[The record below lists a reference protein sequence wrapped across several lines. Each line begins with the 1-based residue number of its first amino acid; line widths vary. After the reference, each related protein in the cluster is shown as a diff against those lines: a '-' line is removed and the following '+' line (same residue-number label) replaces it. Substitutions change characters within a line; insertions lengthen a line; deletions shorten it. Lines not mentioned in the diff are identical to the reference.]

1 MGHRVSLRAGT
12 GRFLRGRPPLH
23 QHRYARPNAHRREL
37 DTETW
42 LMKPLWVLLG
52 IAIALV
58 FAIGISPPASA
69 ATNHYL
75 KLAPIVCADPNSV
88 WSNADCWSLSS
99 GGAPGGGVPAPGDD
113 IIVDDNSVSGFGIF
127 AYDGTSVIRDIS
139 ITLTE
144 QIVINS
150 FDPDSTLAGSCGD
163 PGLCFSD
170 LISYVGDN
178 DFGTARYTTFE
189 GAEAVG
195 ETIYCDPGCVDAG
208 GNVNIVFG
216 PAPSAPAAPQVCT
229 LNAAIPGIGI
239 VGFTVILIGIAL
251 LALVVGAFLV
261 ISSKTASRP
270 NSGYVT
276 TIVGSVVGVIVLLVV
291 TGAVLRM
298 LSC

>member
-1 MGHRVSLRAGT
+1 
-12 GRFLRGRPPLH
+12 
-23 QHRYARPNAHRREL
+23 
-37 DTETW
+37 
-42 LMKPLWVLLG
+42 MKPLWVLLG

-58 FAIGISPPASA
+58 IAIGISPPASA

-144 QIVINS
+144 QIVISS
-150 FDPDSTLAGSCGD
+150 FDPDSTLTFRTVTYTGTGGVTLRGDASVPISYTGEIIGSSSTLAGSCGD